1 MKHLFDIENKV
12 AFVTGGSRG
21 LGLAIARGLAECGA
35 KVGIAARTPPPHEA
49 LGSLHFFQSDLLH
62 REGRAGLID
71 QVVNTLGGI
80 DIFVHCAGQQHR
92 QPAVNFP
99 LTAFEELYELHVVAG
114 MDIAQQCARHMLPRN
129 AGKII
134 FISSILG
141 YQGGITVPAYSAA
154 KHAALG
160 VVKALANE
168 WASHGVNVNAI
179 APGYMNTE
187 MVESLI
193 NDPQRGPAI
202 LNRIP
207 AKRLGNPEELIGA
220 VVFLSSAAGSYV
232 HGHALV
238 VDGGWMG
245 R

>member
-1 MKHLFDIENKV
+1 MKQLFDIENKV

-21 LGLAIARGLAECGA
+21 LGLAIARGLAEQGA
-35 KVGIAARTPPPHEA
+35 KVGIAARNPPA
-49 LGSLHFFQSDLLH
+49 NIDLDGLTFFQSDLLH
-62 REGRAGLID
+62 REGRAGLVD
-71 QVVNTLGGI
+71 KVVNRLGGI

-92 QPAVNFP
+92 QPATHYP
-99 LTAFEELYELHVVAG
+99 LNTFEEIYELHVVAG
-114 MDIAQQCARHMLPRN
+114 MDIAQQCAQYMLPQN

-141 YQGGITVPAYSAA
+141 YQGGVTVPAYSAA
-154 KHAALG
+154 KHAMLG

-187 MVESLI
+187 MVEALM

-207 AKRLGNPEELIGA
+207 ARRLGHPDELIGA
-220 VVFLSSAAGSYV
+220 VVFLSSAASSYV

-238 VDGGWMG
+238 VDGGWIG

>member
-1 MKHLFDIENKV
+1 MKQLFDIENKV

-21 LGLAIARGLAECGA
+21 LGLAIARGLSECGA
-35 KVGIAARTPPPHEA
+35 TVGIAARTPPPHEM
-49 LGSLHFFQSDLLH
+49 LGDLTFFQSDLLH

-92 QPAVNFP
+92 QPAAEYP
-99 LTAFEELYELHVVAG
+99 LEAFEELYELHVIAG
-114 MDIAQQCARHMLPRN
+114 MDIAQQSAKYMLPRN

-141 YQGGITVPAYSAA
+141 FQGGITVPAYSAA
-154 KHAALG
+154 KHAAQG
-160 VVKALANE
+160 VVKSLANE

-187 MVESLI
+187 MVEALM

-207 AKRLGNPEELIGA
+207 AKRLGNPDELVGA

-232 HGHALV
+232 HGHTLV

>member
-1 MKHLFDIENKV
+1 MKQLFDITDKV
-12 AFVTGGSRG
+12 AFITGGSRG
-21 LGLAIARGLAECGA
+21 LGLAIARGLAEQGA
-35 KVGIAARTPPPHEA
+35 KVGIAARNPPTPAEMGG
-49 LGSLHFFQSDLLH
+49 LTFFQADLLH
-62 REGRAGLID
+62 RERRAGVID
-71 QVVNTLGGI
+71 EVVNTLGGI

-92 QPAVNFP
+92 QPAAHYP
-99 LTAFEELYELHVVAG
+99 LDAFAEIYELHVIAG
-114 MDIAQQCARHMLPRN
+114 MDIAQQCAKYMLPRN

-154 KHAALG
+154 KHAMLG
-160 VVKALANE
+160 VVKALSNE
-168 WASHGVNVNAI
+168 WASYGVNVNAI

-187 MVESLI
+187 MVEALM

-207 AKRLGNPEELIGA
+207 ARRLGHPDELVGA
-220 VVFLSSAAGSYV
+220 VVFLASAASSYV

>member
-1 MKHLFDIENKV
+1 MKQLFDIENKV

-35 KVGIAARTPPPHEA
+35 KVGIAARNPPPHTA
-49 LGSLHFFQSDLLH
+49 LEGMTFFQSDLLH
-62 REGRAGLID
+62 RESRVGLID

-92 QPAVNFP
+92 QSAVHYP

-114 MDIAQQCARHMLPRN
+114 MDIAQQCASHMLPRN

-141 YQGGITVPAYSAA
+141 FQGGITVPAYSAA
-154 KHAALG
+154 KHAMLG
-160 VVKALANE
+160 VVKALSNE
-168 WASHGVNVNAI
+168 WASHGINVNAI

-187 MVESLI
+187 MVEALM

-207 AKRLGNPEELIGA
+207 AKRLGNPDELVGA
-220 VVFLSSAAGSYV
+220 VVFLSSAASSYV
-232 HGHALV
+232 HGHSLV